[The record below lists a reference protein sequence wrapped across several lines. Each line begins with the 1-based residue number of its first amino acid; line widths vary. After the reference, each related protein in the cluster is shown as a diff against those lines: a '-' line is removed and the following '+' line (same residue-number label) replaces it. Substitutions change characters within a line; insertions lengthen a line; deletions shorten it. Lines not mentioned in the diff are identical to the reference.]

1 MGKVKTVKQFEEL
14 SGLKRG
20 ASKSAVN
27 RAIKKYNIVDGDLIA
42 DIYGSLGV

>member
-1 MGKVKTVKQFEEL
+1 MKAVKTVKQFEQL

-20 ASKSAVN
+20 ARKSAVN